1 MLNEKQIIQDLES
14 WMQDFVEKPNPLLN
28 NWAPCPYARQARI
41 NSKIAFVDCTFNNL
55 ALKILENLP
64 QLHTK
69 DVVIFYYD
77 PAESTAEELETLV
90 EKINRV
96 IMAENYVLLEDH
108 PEREELVNGVVM
120 NFGKAAL
127 VLAQQLNKLNDASEQ
142 LQANG
147 YYRHWNE
154 AALNTTVTWRFK

>member
-1 MLNEKQIIQDLES
+1 LRNKVKADIIKWLI
-14 WMQDFVEKPNPLLN
+14 DFVEKPNPLLN
-28 NWAPCPYARQARI
+28 NWAPCPYARQARV
-41 NSKIAFVDCTFNNL
+41 NKKIAFVDCTFSNL
-55 ALKILENLP
+55 PLRILENLP
-64 QLHTK
+64 QLDTK

-108 PEREELVNGVVM
+108 PEQEELVNDVKM

-127 VLAQQLNKLNDASEQ
+127 VLAQRLNKLNDASEQ
-142 LQANG
+142 LKAKG
-147 YYRHWNE
+147 YYHHWDE
-154 AALNTTVTWRFK
+154 TELNNVVTWRFNN